1 MSVCMYVCMYV
12 LFQITAK
19 YWEFKNKD
27 EKDVYHF

>member
-1 MSVCMYVCMYV
+1 MQECVYVCIDV

-19 YWEFKNKD
+19 YWEFDNKD

>member
-1 MSVCMYVCMYV
+1 MCVYIYV

-19 YWEFKNKD
+19 YWEFDNKD